1 MIKQFSRP
9 ILPPLRSYD
18 KYIVSL
24 KAWATKTLFPMPVP
38 TLGSAFRRFQ
48 DYDITDGMLD
58 VLDIMGAITLAIH
71 HYLQGKPAGLSIGQI
86 ARTRIAV
93 ERCLLLL
100 PGAEELKLNPVFMPS
115 LYECCRLTAMI
126 FGVAVV
132 FPISN
137 NTSVLQMYVTRLK
150 AAFENMNLRTPIS
163 QDTNISNAL
172 LWILVIG
179 GIAALDKPEES
190 WFISQLRLLART
202 LNLDWNG
209 VTEVL
214 ETFLWLDSAC
224 GCSGRH
230 LWTRVVYLA
239 L

>member
-1 MIKQFSRP
+1 MIKQFSKP

-18 KYIVSL
+18 NYIVSL
-24 KAWATKTLFPMPVP
+24 KAWATTTLFPMSVS
-38 TLGSAFRRFQ
+38 TLASAFRRLQ
-48 DYDITDGMLD
+48 DYGITDDMLE

-93 ERCLLLL
+93 ERRLLLL
-100 PGAEELKLNPVFMPS
+100 PSVEELNPNLVFMPN

-137 NTSVLQMYVTRLK
+137 NTSMLQMYVTRLK
-150 AAFENMNLRTPIS
+150 AAFENMNFTNSSS
-163 QDTNISNAL
+163 QDTNISNIL
-172 LWILVIG
+172 LWILVLG
-179 GIAALDKPEES
+179 GIAALEKPEGP
-190 WFISQLRLLART
+190 WFVSQLRLLVET
-202 LNLDWNG
+202 LKIDWNG

-214 ETFLWLDSAC
+214 ETFLWLDSTC
-224 GCSGRH
+224 GRSGRH
-230 LWTRVVYLA
+230 LWTRVVYLG